1 MEKELKVLDGLK
13 DKQDPGLLQLLIDLK
28 KMRERLDFM
37 IEYEQIQAK
46 VLKAKYDALIKEGFN
61 VIQALELCKK

>member
-13 DKQDPGLLQLLIDLK
+13 NKQDPGLLQLLIDLK
-28 KMRERLDFM
+28 RMRERLDFM

-61 VIQALELCKK
+61 AIQALELCKK

>member
-1 MEKELKVLDGLK
+1 MEDDLKVVNGFK
-13 DKQDPGLLQLLIDLK
+13 EKQNPDFLQMLTDLR

-37 IEYEQIQAK
+37 IEYEQMQAK

-61 VIQALELCKK
+61 AIQALELCKK